1 MMMLVLYS
9 RFKDR
14 ITDMQTE
21 VWMPPTPHLKDLIKT
36 KYVIISSKL
45 GLVSSSFFPLRRWH
59 MRQPQ
64 SHHDYQ
70 RCKLQQTRQKMYLKS
85 VWATAMKH

>member
-1 MMMLVLYS
+1 MLEDFTAERSSASKKTECLMMMLVLYG

-45 GLVSSSFFPLRRWH
+45 GLVSSSFFPLRR
-59 MRQPQ
+59 
-64 SHHDYQ
+64 
-70 RCKLQQTRQKMYLKS
+70 
-85 VWATAMKH
+85 